1 MSACIR
7 RVRCNPL
14 TVCLL
19 PWAAVLSVVQAA
31 GPPAP
36 TPHTDRAVV
45 LVRQQADHLARGRK
59 SVSAD
64 FFSSLATVNF
74 VQSRLSSLNYS
85 QRATAEQKLPTSV
98 EECLQLNAGICG
110 NHVATFLKIARRLE
124 LRARPVEFYFRGERP
139 DTNHS
144 HICAEVF
151 YKKRWRLFDITW
163 GTFFRRPGNDLD
175 DLAGI
180 EELRSHRMSRAW
192 AITNQSDLW
201 YQQWTA
207 TGLDPL
213 EYLDHSRV
221 DILRGRN
228 GTIHLE
234 AADRNATSA
243 VYQPRHQPNFVGR
256 NSADR
261 DYGPLTMQLEAPP
274 AGANV
279 LQLEVLG
286 RAGSGELVVSC
297 GPQRSTIPFDDLPAG
312 QTRTVR
318 FPRPFGKH
326 VVRLQTTASESA
338 GVAYVVFRKITLES
352 R

>member
-1 MSACIR
+1 MPV
-7 RVRCNPL
+7 RVRFSRAGLL

-19 PWAAVLSVVQAA
+19 CQGAAVASQAA
-31 GPPAP
+31 DPTAS
-36 TPHTDRAVV
+36 TPHLDRAVE
-45 LVRQQADHLARGRK
+45 LVRRQADHMSRGRK
-59 SVSAD
+59 SVSAE
-64 FFSSLATVNF
+64 FFASLATANF

-85 QRATAEQKLPTSV
+85 RRATAEQKLPTSV
-98 EECLQLNAGICG
+98 EECLQMNAGICG
-110 NHVATFLKIARRLE
+110 NHVATFLEIARRLE

-151 YKKRWRLFDITW
+151 YRNRWRLFDITW
-163 GTFFRRPGNDLD
+163 GTFFRRPGGGLD

-180 EELRSHRMSRAW
+180 EELRSNRMSRAW

-201 YQQWTA
+201 YQQWKA

-213 EYLDHSRV
+213 EYLHHARV
-221 DILRGRN
+221 DILRGRK

-234 AADRNATSA
+234 AAVRDGTSA
-243 VYQPRHQPNFVGR
+243 VYQPLHQPNFVGR

-261 DYGPLTMQLEAPP
+261 DYGPLTMQLEATP
-274 AGANV
+274 AEATV

-286 RAGSGELVVSC
+286 RAGRGELVVSC
-297 GPQRSTIPFDDLPAG
+297 GPQRSSIPFDDLPAG
-312 QTRTVR
+312 QMRTVR
-318 FPRPFGKH
+318 FPRPLGKH
-326 VVRLQTTASESA
+326 VVRVQTTAAEPG
-338 GVAYVVFRKITLES
+338 GVAYVVFRKMTLET

>member
-1 MSACIR
+1 MTV
-7 RVRCNPL
+7 RVPL
-14 TVCLL
+14 SRLGLLSVCLFCQG
-19 PWAAVLSVVQAA
+19 AAVSGQAA
-31 GPPAP
+31 DPATP
-36 TPHTDRAVV
+36 TPHTDRAVE
-45 LVRQQADHLARGRK
+45 LVRRQADHMSRGRK

-64 FFSSLATVNF
+64 FFISLATANF

-85 QRATAEQKLPTSV
+85 RRATAGQKLPTSV
-98 EECLQLNAGICG
+98 EECLQMNAGICG
-110 NHVATFLKIARRLE
+110 NHVATFLEIASRLE
-124 LRARPVEFYFRGERP
+124 LRVRPVEFYFRGERP

-151 YKKRWRLFDITW
+151 YNNRWRLFDITW
-163 GTFFRRPGNDLD
+163 GTFFRRPGSGLD

-180 EELRSHRMSRAW
+180 EELRGNRMSPAW

-201 YQQWTA
+201 YQQWKA

-213 EYLDHSRV
+213 EYLNHSRV

-261 DYGPLTMQLEAPP
+261 DYGPLTMQLETPP
-274 AGANV
+274 AGATA

-286 RAGSGELVVSC
+286 RAGRGELVVSC
-297 GPQRSTIPFDDLPAG
+297 GPQRSSIPFDDLPAG
-312 QTRTVR
+312 QMRTVR
-318 FPRPFGKH
+318 FPRPLGKH
-326 VVRLQTTASESA
+326 VVRVQTTAAEPG
-338 GVAYVVFRKITLES
+338 GVAYVVFRKMTLGT